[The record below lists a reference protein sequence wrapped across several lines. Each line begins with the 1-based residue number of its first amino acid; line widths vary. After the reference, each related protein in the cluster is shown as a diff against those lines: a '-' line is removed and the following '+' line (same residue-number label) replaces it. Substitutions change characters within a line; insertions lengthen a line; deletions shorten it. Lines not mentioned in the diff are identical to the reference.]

1 MERRDIEEAIS
12 EVARKHNLLLSAD
25 DPLLVTV
32 TLNEAILRRII
43 ACQIEAIEA
52 AQDQISAGAAQQI
65 ETAREVAGLI
75 VTGAADYVAGQVRAA
90 MTALKDDLLATV
102 AVQKAEAL
110 RAAEGAQKAER
121 AAWYAAITVLV
132 AIGVLLGVAIGLAL
146 DVGLGPAPTRPQTN
160 ATAGR

>member
-32 TLNEAILRRII
+32 TLNEAILHRII
-43 ACQIEAIEA
+43 ARQTEAIEA

-75 VTGAADYVAGQVRAA
+75 ITGAADYVAGEVRAA
-90 MTALKDDLLATV
+90 VTALKEDLFAS
-102 AVQKAEAL
+102 AAAQKAEAL
-110 RAAEGAQKAER
+110 RAAEDARQAQR
-121 AAWYAAITVLV
+121 GAWYAAITVLV
-132 AIGVLLGVAIGLAL
+132 AIGVVLGVAIGLML
-146 DVGLGPAPTRPQTN
+146 DVGPGSVPARPQTN
-160 ATAGR
+160 ATARR